1 MTVDQGYVLGSSDTE
16 LARLDLQAAYYR
28 PATLDAMRWAGI
40 GPGMRVLDLGS
51 GTGAV
56 AFAAA
61 EIVGPTG
68 RVLGIDLQETP
79 VAAATQ
85 NAAALGLDNVSFV
98 RGDLNTWTDDRQ
110 FDAITGRLITMY
122 LPDPGRTIGR
132 LAAMLRPGG
141 VVLLQEFS
149 ISAARQHPETPLFR
163 RTLDALLAAFRSAGV
178 PTDFGLELDRVFADA
193 GLPSPTMLVGGRWER
208 GPDARTYPQLAA
220 IIRTL
225 LPVIVAREIATE
237 AEIDID
243 SLERRLSAEAAVA
256 ESGSGASLLVSAFA
270 RPPDRP

>member
-1 MTVDQGYVLGSSDTE
+1 MTVDQGYVLGSSDAE

-61 EIVGPTG
+61 EMVGPTG
-68 RVLGIDLQETP
+68 SVLGIDLQEAS
-79 VAAATQ
+79 VATASR

-98 RGDLNTWTDDRQ
+98 QGDLNTWTTDRR
-110 FDAITGRLITMY
+110 FDAVTGRLITMY
-122 LPDPGRTIGR
+122 LPGAGRTIGR

-149 ISAARQHPETPLFR
+149 ISAARQQPETPLFR
-163 RTLDALLAAFRSAGV
+163 RTLDAVLSAFRSSGL
-178 PTDFGLELDRVFADA
+178 PTDLGLELDRVFADA

-208 GPDARTYPQLAA
+208 GREARAYPQLAG
-220 IIRTL
+220 IVRTL
-225 LPVIVAREIATE
+225 LPVMVARDIATE

-243 SLERRLSAEAAVA
+243 TLERRLSAAASA
-256 ESGSGASLLVSAFA
+256 ADAGCGASLLVSGFA
-270 RPPDRP
+270 RVPDRL